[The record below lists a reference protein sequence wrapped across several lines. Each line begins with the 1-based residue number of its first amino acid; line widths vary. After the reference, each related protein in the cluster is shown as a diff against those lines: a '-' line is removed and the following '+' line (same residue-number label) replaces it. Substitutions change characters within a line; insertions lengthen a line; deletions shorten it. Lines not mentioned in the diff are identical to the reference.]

1 MRAPRL
7 FSRLKGLAHP
17 RSYVVTRLTRFEGGS
32 FFPFLVAYLVSYRAF
47 RVKILTS
54 VVKKKKNLIIQMYP
68 CPNVLRN
75 KCLVRNIQL
84 AWNLRARRIKWNVRR
99 YLWDIWR
106 WDVRD
111 NRDFHRVTCF
121 PKDRRISKRLSDL
134 EIIKTGKII
143 NSWKLQGWCSLCQE
157 FTGR

>member
-75 KCLVRNIQL
+75 KCAGTTCLKFESAKNQVKRAQILVSIVFGDGMFVIIEISIV
-84 AWNLRARRIKWNVRR
+84 LRVFQRIVEYRK
-99 YLWDIWR
+99 LE
-106 WDVRD
+106 
-111 NRDFHRVTCF
+111 
-121 PKDRRISKRLSDL
+121 RIIRF
-134 EIIKTGKII
+134 G
-143 NSWKLQGWCSLCQE
+143 NN
-157 FTGR
+157 

>member
-54 VVKKKKNLIIQMYP
+54 VVKKKKKISLSKCILVRMFSETRTCLKFESAKNQVKRAQILVSIVFGDGMFVIIEISI
-68 CPNVLRN
+68 VLR
-75 KCLVRNIQL
+75 VFQ
-84 AWNLRARRIKWNVRR
+84 RIVEYRK
-99 YLWDIWR
+99 LE
-106 WDVRD
+106 
-111 NRDFHRVTCF
+111 
-121 PKDRRISKRLSDL
+121 RIIRF
-134 EIIKTGKII
+134 G
-143 NSWKLQGWCSLCQE
+143 NN
-157 FTGR
+157 

>member
-54 VVKKKKNLIIQMYP
+54 VVKKKKKSHY
-68 CPNVLRN
+68 PNVSLSECSPKQMPRSKYTTCLKFESAKN
-75 KCLVRNIQL
+75 QVKRAQILVR
-84 AWNLRARRIKWNVRR
+84 
-99 YLWDIWR
+99 YL
-106 WDVRD
+106 
-111 NRDFHRVTCF
+111 
-121 PKDRRISKRLSDL
+121 
-134 EIIKTGKII
+134 EMG
-143 NSWKLQGWCSLCQE
+143 CS
-157 FTGR
+157 

>member
-54 VVKKKKNLIIQMYP
+54 VVKKKKKSHY
-68 CPNVLRN
+68 PNVSLSECSPKQMPRSKYTTCLKFESAKNQVKRAQILVSIVFGDGMFVIIEISIVLR
-75 KCLVRNIQL
+75 VFQ
-84 AWNLRARRIKWNVRR
+84 RIVEYRK
-99 YLWDIWR
+99 LE
-106 WDVRD
+106 
-111 NRDFHRVTCF
+111 
-121 PKDRRISKRLSDL
+121 RIIRF
-134 EIIKTGKII
+134 G
-143 NSWKLQGWCSLCQE
+143 NN
-157 FTGR
+157 

>member
-75 KCLVRNIQL
+75 KCAGTTCLKFESAKNQVKRAQILVR
-84 AWNLRARRIKWNVRR
+84 
-99 YLWDIWR
+99 YL
-106 WDVRD
+106 
-111 NRDFHRVTCF
+111 
-121 PKDRRISKRLSDL
+121 
-134 EIIKTGKII
+134 EMG
-143 NSWKLQGWCSLCQE
+143 CS
-157 FTGR
+157 